1 METFVL
7 DNISSSSK
15 FYIDAFF
22 YKDLGKVVFFGLVFQ
37 FLPIVLSEMELKLP
51 RRVHGYIGSSSDG

>member
-22 YKDLGKVVFFGLVFQ
+22 YKDLGKIVFGLVFQ
-37 FLPIVLSEMELKLP
+37 LWPSVFSEMELKLSG
-51 RRVHGYIGSSSDG
+51 RVHSYIGSSFDG